1 MPVFDFNNTPDK
13 DKPLTCTYTTFR
25 SDESTATPE
34 RPMLVLDT
42 KNGSG
47 NTIPADSFLIRRN
60 RRLLNLRRKT
70 VSYPRTSCRSMPVL
84 SVC

>member
-34 RPMLVLDT
+34 RPMLVL
-42 KNGSG
+42 
-47 NTIPADSFLIRRN
+47 IAAE
-60 RRLLNLRRKT
+60 KT
-70 VSYPRTSCRSMPVL
+70 Q
-84 SVC
+84 

>member
-34 RPMLVLDT
+34 RPMLVLDNEKT
-42 KNGSG
+42 AVETPFQRILFQSG
-47 NTIPADSFLIRRN
+47 EADDF
-60 RRLLNLRRKT
+60 
-70 VSYPRTSCRSMPVL
+70 
-84 SVC
+84 

>member
-25 SDESTATPE
+25 SDESTATSE
-34 RPMLVLDT
+34 RPLLVLDN

-47 NTIPADSFLIRRN
+47 NTIPADSF
-60 RRLLNLRRKT
+60 
-70 VSYPRTSCRSMPVL
+70 
-84 SVC
+84 